1 MDSACQA
8 YACGSVGRPAFLQAS
23 PGLPPGAA
31 PSTAGTL
38 LLHLL
43 LAQSELLFP
52 RLLHNI
58 LVTDC
63 IPPSPFPPF
72 LPFPSFTCLYSP
84 FPSHPFPFSLSPSLS
99 LSSFPYQLHPNSIH
113 ITAVLVEYQTT
124 SGRTNRG
131 VTTSWL
137 KKLQKQVNNGIV
149 STLFLVAYHTQRRN
163 FM

>member
-8 YACGSVGRPAFLQAS
+8 YARGSVGRPAFLQAS

-43 LAQSELLFP
+43 LTQSEFFFP

-58 LVTDC
+58 LVTNC
-63 IPPSPFPPF
+63 LPPSPFPPF
-72 LPFPSFTCLYSP
+72 LPFPSFTPPSLPTP
-84 FPSHPFPFSLSPSLS
+84 FLSPSPPLS
-99 LSSFPYQLHPNSIH
+99 LSSFPHQLHPNSIH